1 MTTRSPV
8 STSTSDS
15 ARTEPAPAHTVVHRA
30 APEPMAT
37 FSAPS
42 SKPLP
47 AQPITPLLPGGWS
60 EALRRTG
67 LARRYPSLVNSITY
81 GFNIGIPPL
90 TNTLTPPNHRSSR
103 ENPAATRQLIQKEL
117 DAGRY
122 GGPFSL
128 HFVSQALGHI
138 QTSPLGLV
146 PKDGTSFRLIQDF
159 SFPRGPDSHS
169 INNHLHASDWPTT
182 WGAARALC
190 QAILL
195 LPPSARAA
203 VRDVDAAYRTIPLH
217 PSQWPGTVLHDDEY
231 NYYVDYCLGF
241 GLSLAAGAWG
251 HVADALAD
259 ILRRSGMAIVLKCVD
274 DFIFL
279 TVPLSDLDHTNR
291 LLRKRRF
298 STSDQ
303 PQQRGGTTFFL
314 NERGEEQADDG
325 FGSFQNLT
333 LATQPHQLVTSLQ
346 VINDITTPLG
356 LPWKASKDRDFAPVQ
371 QYTGFIFNIPHRTVR
386 LPEAK
391 RLRYLDNVRAWLG
404 RSRSTLAQA
413 STIIGQ
419 LQHACFVHSAGRKRL
434 AFLRQFLAVNAHH
447 HPDAP
452 LHPPRHLRSDLLWWE
467 SSLSI
472 PDRQR
477 CFAADSSSLDIG
489 LYTDASEWGLGI
501 TLGDAA
507 LSLPFDPAQSVSPFS
522 IVWAEAL
529 AFEIAL
535 RIAIHRGISDSN
547 LVIHCDNAAVVATA
561 QTGYMRNQQVML
573 VLQR

>member
-1 MTTRSPV
+1 
-8 STSTSDS
+8 
-15 ARTEPAPAHTVVHRA
+15 
-30 APEPMAT
+30 
-37 FSAPS
+37 
-42 SKPLP
+42 
-47 AQPITPLLPGGWS
+47 
-60 EALRRTG
+60 
-67 LARRYPSLVNSITY
+67 
-81 GFNIGIPPL
+81 
-90 TNTLTPPNHRSSR
+90 
-103 ENPAATRQLIQKEL
+103 
-117 DAGRY
+117 
-122 GGPFSL
+122 
-128 HFVSQALGHI
+128 
-138 QTSPLGLV
+138 
-146 PKDGTSFRLIQDF
+146 
-159 SFPRGPDSHS
+159 SHS

-371 QYTGFIFNIPHRTVR
+371 QYTGFIFDIPHRTVR

-507 LSLPFDPAQSVSPFS
+507 LSLPFDPA
-522 IVWAEAL
+522 
-529 AFEIAL
+529 
-535 RIAIHRGISDSN
+535 
-547 LVIHCDNAAVVATA
+547 
-561 QTGYMRNQQVML
+561 
-573 VLQR
+573 